1 MVKYTGA
8 NEEWNQNWQSRKEAH
23 YTHWTKGEPVNQIQL
38 AFRNHWSLFRTFMDT
53 TLFNGGKRVLEVG
66 CGRGSLSS
74 YFSEA
79 GYDCTLVD
87 LSPDVIEIAKEI
99 FAKNDLQAQF
109 MVGDAYDLELKDK
122 SYDVVFS
129 IGVFEHFEDIATPI
143 KEQIRILDKGGL
155 FIGYIVPE
163 YKDNIQKD
171 YGWINEVLKG
181 YVSSDGSG
189 VQQIDKHD
197 VYRSDRGSEK
207 YIPVLEQYGLSNIN
221 ASGVYPLPM
230 VSHSIDFPFSLM
242 PPESEKSFVNYLNNI
257 LANNTS
263 FKHPW
268 MCNEGHGNAF
278 VVWGYKD

>member
-1 MVKYTGA
+1 MVKYTGT

-38 AFRNHWSLFRTFMDT
+38 AFRNHWSLFNTFMDSR
-53 TLFNGGKRVLEVG
+53 LFNGGKRVLEVG

-79 GYDCTLVD
+79 GYDCTLLD
-87 LSPDVIEIAKEI
+87 LSPDVIKIAKEI
-99 FAKNDLQAQF
+99 FAKNDLNAQF
-109 MVGDAYDLELKDK
+109 IVGDAYDMKFKDN
-122 SYDVVFS
+122 SFDVVFS
-129 IGVFEHFEDIATPI
+129 IGVFEHFEDISTPI

-171 YGWINEVLKG
+171 YDWINDVLKG
-181 YVSSDGSG
+181 YVSSGEPG
-189 VQQIDKHD
+189 LQETEKHM

-207 YIPVLEQYGLSNIN
+207 YIPVLHEYGLRNID
-221 ASGVYPLPM
+221 SCGVYPLPM
-230 VSHSIDFPFSLM
+230 ISHSIDFPFSLM
-242 PPESEKSFVNYLNNI
+242 PPESEKSLVSYFNKI
-257 LANNTS
+257 LEANTS

-268 MCNEGHGNAF
+268 MCNEGDGNAF